1 MGITLALLAML
12 CFAANIFILRGAMA
26 RMTVESGFL
35 VMLSV
40 NVVFTAIIWGIELSL
55 RSTSFAFQW
64 EGAAWFLLSGV
75 VGIYL
80 GRRMLIDT
88 IRTLGPARTSVLHS
102 SSPVFTL
109 IGAWMLV
116 GERLGAYELALMLL
130 VIAGLWVT
138 QAPPRGGLG
147 EPRPAA
153 DVLRRGAILGLLLVA
168 AFGTGNAFR
177 GMAIRT
183 WHEAIF
189 GSLFATS
196 AAALCQAASIRNW
209 PKVSAE
215 ILGGDRRGRALFA
228 ASGVA
233 TACGSMLTTFAMSY
247 VEIAIAALVTFT
259 TPIAVF
265 PVSVFAFRN
274 REGLNL
280 RTMVGA
286 AMVLAGIALLALR

>member
-1 MGITLALLAML
+1 ML
-12 CFAANIFILRGAMA
+12 CFAANILILRGAMA

-35 VMLSV
+35 VMLAV

-55 RSTSFAFQW
+55 RSTPFVYQW
-64 EGAAWFLLSGV
+64 AGAVWFLLSGV
-75 VGIYL
+75 VGIYF
-80 GRRMLIDT
+80 GRHMLIDT

-109 IGAWMLV
+109 IGAWVLV
-116 GERLGAYELALMLL
+116 GERLGTYELALMVL
-130 VIAGLWVT
+130 VIVGLWIT
-138 QAPPRGGLG
+138 QAPGGGGLG

-168 AFGTGNAFR
+168 AFGIGNAFR
-177 GMAIRT
+177 GMAIRS

-189 GSLFATS
+189 GTLFATG
-196 AAALCQAASIRNW
+196 AAALCQAASIRDW

-233 TACGSMLTTFAMSY
+233 TACGAMLTTFAMGRI
-247 VEIAIAALVTFT
+247 EIAIAALITFT
-259 TPIAVF
+259 TPIAIF
-265 PVSVFAFRN
+265 PVSVFVLRN
-274 REGLNL
+274 REGLSL
-280 RTMVGA
+280 RTVAGA